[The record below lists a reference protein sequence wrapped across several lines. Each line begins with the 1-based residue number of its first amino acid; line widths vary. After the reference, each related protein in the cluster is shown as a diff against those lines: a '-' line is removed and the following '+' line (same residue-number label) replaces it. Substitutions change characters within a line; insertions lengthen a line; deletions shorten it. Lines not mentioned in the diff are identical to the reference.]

1 MNKKR
6 IVELVQK
13 LSERVKYLNEAPA
26 ESQFS
31 KISKFVQAAYNAGR
45 QPTKWDYMGMP
56 APKPLG
62 IGTDPKKLRAGYEG
76 SQMFWR
82 EVTFLNK
89 QQAISL
95 VKSALPN
102 GYNNFDAIALEGL
115 PDDVKVQFARE
126 YSPCIYVK
134 GSKPSKSALKADELG
149 KEPDGTFRVW
159 WD

>member
-1 MNKKR
+1 LR
-6 IVELVQK
+6 IE
-13 LSERVKYLNEAPA
+13 P
-26 ESQFS
+26 
-31 KISKFVQAAYNAGR
+31 
-45 QPTKWDYMGMP
+45 
-56 APKPLG
+56 
-62 IGTDPKKLRAGYEG
+62 
-76 SQMFWR
+76 
-82 EVTFLNK
+82 
-89 QQAISL
+89 
-95 VKSALPN
+95 LPN